1 MEVMEQQ
8 EEVEV
13 EVEVALQRRR
23 PQHQNN
29 TTKEEG
35 EDKGRL
41 GESVY
46 HDNNRGTET
55 ITTGISGIK
64 NATFECSLSEL
75 NFTDQGNGKILSN
88 DINRQRE
95 NLKGEIS
102 YALDAQFKLVG
113 KRTREN
119 EESEEVVIE
128 LEFERTVEDMDTHAL
143 YCPNCNS
150 SITKVILRRK
160 KRGIFGFGRKNKNP
174 ASDPSLILNA
184 AQPDQSGQTICNN
197 GVQGPVPPRDHRI
210 DVVGEPDEKPMKG
223 AEPPTKPQSK
233 IKDTKNDDAK
243 QPKGYFCPDP
253 TEPIT
258 GSETKGSKTLDILKS
273 IVYGGLVESIAS
285 LSVVSSAAAADATTL
300 NIVALG
306 LANLIGGLF
315 IIGQKLLELK
325 NDQYEELL
333 GGKCLL
339 HAIVALLSFLLFG
352 LIPPVTYAFSFWK
365 SDNKDLKLV
374 AVAAASLLCIVI
386 LACGKAYV
394 RKPPKPYTKTLLSY
408 VCNAILVSGVS
419 YAVGYLIKELM
430 EKLGW
435 FDSSVDV
442 TLSIPDTRSGN
453 PAWGSY

>member
-29 TTKEEG
+29 TTKEDG

-46 HDNNRGTET
+46 HDNNR
-55 ITTGISGIK
+55 
-64 NATFECSLSEL
+64 
-75 NFTDQGNGKILSN
+75 DQGNGKILSN

-160 KRGIFGFGRKNKNP
+160 KRRECAVGCLSCFTIFIPEGGIFGFGRKNKNP

-223 AEPPTKPQSK
+223 AEPLTKPQSK
-233 IKDTKNDDAK
+233 IEDTKNDDAK
-243 QPKGYFCPDP
+243 QPKDDPTITCPIPDP
-253 TEPIT
+253 TEQIT

-315 IIGQKLLELK
+315 IIGQKLLELE

-333 GGKCLL
+333 GGKCSL
-339 HAIVALLSFLLFG
+339 HAIVALLSFLVFG

-374 AVAAASLLCIVI
+374 AVAAASILCMVI
-386 LACGKAYV
+386 LAFGKA
-394 RKPPKPYTKTLLSY
+394 
-408 VCNAILVSGVS
+408 
-419 YAVGYLIKELM
+419 
-430 EKLGW
+430 
-435 FDSSVDV
+435 
-442 TLSIPDTRSGN
+442 
-453 PAWGSY
+453 

>member
-29 TTKEEG
+29 TTKEDG

-160 KRGIFGFGRKNKNP
+160 KRRECAVGCLSCFTIFIPEGGIFGFGRKNKNP

-223 AEPPTKPQSK
+223 AEPLTKPQSK
-233 IKDTKNDDAK
+233 IEDTKNDDAK
-243 QPKGYFCPDP
+243 QPKDDPTITCPIPDP
-253 TEPIT
+253 TEQIT

-285 LSVVSSAAAADATTL
+285 LSVVSSAAAADATTSS
-300 NIVALG
+300 G
-306 LANLIGGLF
+306 
-315 IIGQKLLELK
+315 
-325 NDQYEELL
+325 
-333 GGKCLL
+333 
-339 HAIVALLSFLLFG
+339 
-352 LIPPVTYAFSFWK
+352 T
-365 SDNKDLKLV
+365 
-374 AVAAASLLCIVI
+374 
-386 LACGKAYV
+386 
-394 RKPPKPYTKTLLSY
+394 RK
-408 VCNAILVSGVS
+408 
-419 YAVGYLIKELM
+419 
-430 EKLGW
+430 
-435 FDSSVDV
+435 
-442 TLSIPDTRSGN
+442 
-453 PAWGSY
+453 